1 MEALGGDGNDG
12 DDDGV
17 AATCADGGG
26 GSTKGAK
33 IVILRVFEPAD
44 FQVRNENIL
53 VPRSVIATAQ
63 FQSHLHACCCVG
75 T

>member
-26 GSTKGAK
+26 GSAKGAK
-33 IVILRVFEPAD
+33 IMILRVFEPAD
-44 FQVRNENIL
+44 FQVLNG
-53 VPRSVIATAQ
+53 AK
-63 FQSHLHACCCVG
+63 
-75 T
+75 